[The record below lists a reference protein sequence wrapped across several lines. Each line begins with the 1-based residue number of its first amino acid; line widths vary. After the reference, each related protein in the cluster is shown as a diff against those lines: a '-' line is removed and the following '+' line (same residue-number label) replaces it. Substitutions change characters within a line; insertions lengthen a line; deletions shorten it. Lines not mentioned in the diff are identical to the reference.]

1 MKKLFALFF
10 ALSLVPLLACEK
22 YGEDKPVDFKKL
34 PVPAQTFVNTNYPD
48 VTVSYVTRDDDIIRP
63 DYTVGL
69 VNGVKIDFDNGG
81 ALEKIETLN
90 GEIPEGVIPV
100 QIVDYVKAKY
110 PDTKILEYD
119 VEKYSYEVKLS
130 NRLELKFNTRF
141 ALVEIGDC

>member
-1 MKKLFALFF
+1 MKRLFVLFF
-10 ALSLVPLLACEK
+10 ALSLVPLLSCEK

-81 ALEKIETLN
+81 AIEKIETLN

-141 ALVEIGDC
+141 ALVEIGD

>member
-1 MKKLFALFF
+1 MKRLFVLFF
-10 ALSLVPLLACEK
+10 ALSLVPLLSCEK

-63 DYTVGL
+63 DYTVCL

-90 GEIPEGVIPV
+90 GEIPAGVIPV
-100 QIVDYVKAKY
+100 QIVDYVKTKY

-130 NRLELKFNTRF
+130 NRLELKFNSRF
-141 ALVEIGDC
+141 ALIEIED

>member
-1 MKKLFALFF
+1 MKRLFTLFF
-10 ALSLVPLLACEK
+10 AFSLVALLACEK

-34 PVPAQTFVNTNYPD
+34 PDLAQTFVKTNYPD
-48 VTVSYVTRDDDIIRP
+48 VAVLYVTRDDDIIRP

-69 VNGVKIDFDNGG
+69 ANGVKVDFDSKG

-90 GEIPEGVIPV
+90 GEIPVGLIPV
-100 QIVDYVKAKY
+100 QITDYVKANY
-110 PDTKILEYD
+110 SDAVILEYD

-141 ALVEIGDC
+141 ALVEIGD

>member
-141 ALVEIGDC
+141 ALVEIGD

>member
-1 MKKLFALFF
+1 MKRLFTLFF

-90 GEIPEGVIPV
+90 GEIPEGVVPV
-100 QIVDYVKAKY
+100 QIVDYVKTKY
-110 PDTKILEYD
+110 PDAIILEYD

-141 ALVEIGDC
+141 ALIEIED